1 MKAIK
6 DLNIWGEGRGGGGRI
21 LKSYASPELR
31 LGFAYGCLEFSEPI
45 TCLDE
50 AT

>member
-6 DLNIWGEGRGGGGRI
+6 DLNRWGVGRI
-21 LKSYASPELR
+21 LKSNANPGLR

-45 TCLDE
+45 TCLE